1 MTTYLIRRI
10 IQLVPTLILISI
22 ISFVIINLPPGDY
35 MTTYIAELESQGHT
49 GAREQVMML
58 EQRYGLDRPIYSQ
71 YWMWITNFVRGD
83 FGESFAHMR
92 PVRNLIGQRFLLT
105 IILTMSTLVFT
116 WMVAIPIGIYSA
128 THQYRIGDHIV
139 TVFGF
144 LGLSIPN
151 FLFALVVMLVMV
163 TQFGTSPGGLFS
175 PEYRDAP
182 WSFWRVVDLF
192 KHLWIPIIVVG
203 TAGTAGLIR
212 IMRSNLLDI
221 LNQQF
226 VATARAKGLKE
237 SIVIYKHAVRNAL
250 HPLVM
255 QLGMSMPQIIS
266 GAAITAIVL
275 NLPTIGPLFLNSLM
289 DQDMYLAGSILM
301 LMSIFLVIGNL
312 LADLL
317 LVLVDPRIKYD

>member
-71 YWMWITNFVRGD
+71 YWMWITNFVQGD

-312 LADLL
+312 VADIL
-317 LVLVDPRIKYD
+317 LVLIDPRIKYD

>member
-301 LMSIFLVIGNL
+301 LMAIFLVIGNL
-312 LADLL
+312 LADVL